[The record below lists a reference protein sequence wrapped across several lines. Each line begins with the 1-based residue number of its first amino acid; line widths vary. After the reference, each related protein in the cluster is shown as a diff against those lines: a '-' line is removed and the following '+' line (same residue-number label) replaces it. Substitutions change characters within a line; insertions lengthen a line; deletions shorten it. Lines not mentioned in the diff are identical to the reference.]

1 MSGAVTR
8 VLAVARKEFIHI
20 SRDWRMIVAVL
31 ILPLMQLLLFACA
44 ISFDVRNVPSVTLD
58 LDKTVASRDYIDAYA
73 KSGFFQARGTV
84 SNYAGIDRAFEA
96 GQARVAIVVQRGF
109 GAAIAAGHAG
119 QVSVLIDGSEPNSAQ
134 LGQTYAVALNQ
145 TLGRRALAAW
155 ADAQGLGTV
164 KVGRLEPRI
173 RAWYNPERRS
183 ADFLIPG
190 LMIVII
196 MIVTVQQTSVT
207 LVKERENGTLE
218 QLLESPLTHSE
229 LIVGKVLPWA
239 ALGVFDTIAIT
250 AVAMLVFGIPLRG
263 DITVLAVGIALFIVC
278 ALSLGLVISATMPS
292 LESANV
298 TALLVS
304 FLPGFML
311 SGMAFRLESVPVP
324 LQVVSYLFP
333 ARYMV
338 EIARGVFLRGAS
350 WGLLL
355 PQIGALTLY
364 ALVALGIATTL
375 NRGRTGERTVPLQ
388 LVLAARRRLTE
399 RVRAHVRAGGR
410 GSAGDRP

>member
-1 MSGAVTR
+1 MRTFRARATR

-20 SRDWRMIVAVL
+20 WRDWRMIVAVL
-31 ILPLMQLLLFACA
+31 VLPLVQLLLFAYA
-44 ISFDVRNVPSVTLD
+44 ISFDVRNVASVTMD
-58 LDKTVASRDYIDAYA
+58 LDRTVASRDYVDAYA
-73 KSGFFQARGTV
+73 KSGFFRSLGSV
-84 SNYAGIDRAFEA
+84 SDYRAIDEAFNTGRAK
-96 GQARVAIVVQRGF
+96 VAIVVQRGF
-109 GAAIAAGHAG
+109 GADVAAGRAG
-119 QVSVLIDGSEPNSAQ
+119 HVSVLIDGSEPNSAQ

-145 TLGRRALAAW
+145 TLSRRALVEW
-155 ADAQGLGTV
+155 ADGQGRRMA
-164 KVGRLEPRI
+164 VGRLEPRV
-173 RAWYNPERRS
+173 RTWYNPERRS

-196 MIVTVQQTSVT
+196 MIVTVQQTAVT

-239 ALGVFDTIAIT
+239 TLGVVDTIGIT

-263 DITVLAVGIALFIVC
+263 DVAVLAVGIALFIVC
-278 ALSLGLVISATMPS
+278 ALSLGLVISAIMPS

-298 TALLVS
+298 TALLLS

-311 SGMAFRLESVPVP
+311 SGMAFPLESIPVP

-338 EIARGVFLRGAS
+338 DIARGVFLKGAS

-355 PQIGALTLY
+355 PQLGSLVVY
-364 ALVALGIATTL
+364 AVIALGVATAL
-375 NRGRTGERTVPLQ
+375 NRRAGERVSPLQ
-388 LVLAARRRLTE
+388 LVLAARRRAIGRLK
-399 RVRAHVRAGGR
+399 AHLAGRSVGR
-410 GSAGDRP
+410 